1 MNILFSLNNSHT
13 LSLDIFKKIYAWPIY
28 KNVAKNMKIDSEK
41 LYIMRYK
48 KIDRS
53 GKEYRSKL
61 TLQEKIFF
69 QGNENKLQNDKKN
82 SHL

>member
-1 MNILFSLNNSHT
+1 
-13 LSLDIFKKIYAWPIY
+13 
-28 KNVAKNMKIDSEK
+28 MKIDSEK